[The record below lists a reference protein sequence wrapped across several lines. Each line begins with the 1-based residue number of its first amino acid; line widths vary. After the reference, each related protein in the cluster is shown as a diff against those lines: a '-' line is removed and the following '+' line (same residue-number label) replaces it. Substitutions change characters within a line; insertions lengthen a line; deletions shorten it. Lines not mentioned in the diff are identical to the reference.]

1 MAHSLISN
9 KKNLAVTV
17 HVSAS
22 NSTLVIAGGTGTS
35 NVAKGDEVLTGASIT
50 QLFWGTDTGAIV
62 VKRGANVVVTCTQ
75 SGHMDFAAAGMS
87 LTKDMAANLVV
98 ELPSANAF
106 VLLEMQKVGTLTANS
121 EYFQN

>member
-22 NSTLVIAGGTGTS
+22 NSTLVIVGNTSSSNIATG
-35 NVAKGDEVLTGASIT
+35 NEDLTGASIT

-75 SGHMDFAAAGMS
+75 SGHMDFAASGMS
-87 LTKDMAANLVV
+87 LTKDQAANLVV

-106 VLLEMQKVGTLTANS
+106 VLIELQKAGTLNTNS

>member
-17 HVSAS
+17 HVSTS
-22 NSTLVIAGGTGTS
+22 NSTLVIAGNTSSSNIATG
-35 NVAKGDEVLTGASIT
+35 NEVLTGASIT

-62 VKRGANVVVTCTQ
+62 IKRGANVVVTCTQ
-75 SGHMDFAAAGMS
+75 SGHMDFAASGMS
-87 LTKDMAANLVV
+87 LTKDQSANLVV

-106 VLLEMQKVGTLTANS
+106 VLIELQKAGTLNTNS
-121 EYFQN
+121 EYFQR

>member
-22 NSTLVIAGGTGTS
+22 NSTLIVAGNNSVS
-35 NVAKGDEVLTGASIT
+35 NVATGDEVLTGASIT
-50 QLFWGTDTGAIV
+50 QLFWGTDTGAII

-75 SGHMDFAAAGMS
+75 TGHMDFAAAGLS
-87 LTKDMAANLVV
+87 LTKDQAANLVV

-106 VLLEMQKVGTLTANS
+106 VLIELQKVGSLTSNS

>member
-22 NSTLVIAGGTGTS
+22 NSTLVVAGNTSSS
-35 NVAKGDEVLTGASIT
+35 NVATGDEELTGASIT

-62 VKRGANVVVTCTQ
+62 IKRGANVVLTCTQ
-75 SGHMDFAAAGMS
+75 TGHMDFAGAGMS
-87 LTKDMAANLVV
+87 LTKDQAANLVV

-106 VLLEMQKVGTLTANS
+106 VLVELQKIGTLTSNS